1 MNGSE
6 LYRAWGDALCSVR
19 TGESA
24 FEHVYGMPHFAYLA
38 GNPEAG
44 IFNRAMASDAA
55 ARVAP
60 LLARDWHARG
70 R

>member
-1 MNGSE
+1 
-6 LYRAWGDALCSVR
+6 
-19 TGESA
+19 
-24 FEHVYGMPHFAYLA
+24 MPHFAYLA